1 MQLTQQQ
8 LVQILP
14 NARPVAGV
22 FASALNAAMARFEV
36 NTPARAAAFL
46 AQVGHES
53 GQLAHLV
60 ENLNYSAQGLANTWP
75 GRFRGADGKPNAQ
88 ALQLQRNPQAI
99 ANSVYGGRL
108 GNGPENSGDGWR
120 FRGRGLIQTTGRANY
135 RAAGMALGAALETTP
150 QLLEQPV
157 YAALSAAWFWQE
169 HGLNELADAG
179 HFEAITKRINGGLNG
194 QAERVA
200 LWEAAKRVLA

>member
-22 FASALNAAMARFEV
+22 FASALHAAMARFEI

-60 ENLNYSAQGLANTWP
+60 ENLNYSAQGLASTWP
-75 GRFRGADGKPNAQ
+75 GRFRGADNKPNAL

-108 GNGPENSGDGWR
+108 GNAPEDSGDGWR

-179 HFEAITKRINGGLNG
+179 QFELITKRINGGLNG